1 VIYLDTCALVKL
13 VHPEPET
20 GTLRDFLRA
29 RVPLPKFTSAVTLA
43 ELPRAVRRA
52 NYGPT
57 GRAGEVLR
65 TGEVL
70 RAGEVLRT
78 GEVLRAGEVLEAE
91 MEQAGRLLGTLRI
104 IELTRGILAEAG
116 DAGGPYLRTL
126 DAVHLVAAGRLSAGL
141 SAFVTYDKR
150 LAAAAQ
156 QAGLPV
162 ESPA

>member
-29 RVPLPKFTSAVTLA
+29 RVRLPKFTSAVTLA

-52 NYGPT
+52 NHDST
-57 GRAGEVLR
+57 GQAGEF
-65 TGEVL
+65 
-70 RAGEVLRT
+70 
-78 GEVLRAGEVLEAE
+78 LEAE
-91 MEQAGRLLGTLRI
+91 IEQARRLLGTLRM